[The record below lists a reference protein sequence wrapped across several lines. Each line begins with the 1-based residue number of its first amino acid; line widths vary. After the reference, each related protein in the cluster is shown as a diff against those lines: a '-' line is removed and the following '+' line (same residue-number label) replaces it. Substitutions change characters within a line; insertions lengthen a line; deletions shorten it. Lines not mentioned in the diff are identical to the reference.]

1 LPGYKRLSKAEIKK
15 YAVTVYLP
23 PFRSLVGPFW
33 CSCAGQAKRK
43 STAVFQK
50 APQAFGSNYKTCGL
64 VPTDF
69 SSAYVSAMSTAK

>member
-1 LPGYKRLSKAEIKK
+1 MQLQCI
-15 YAVTVYLP
+15 YLP
-23 PFRSLVGPFW
+23 LGVWWGLSGVA
-33 CSCAGQAKRK
+33 AGQAKRK